1 MEQIYG
7 EKIFWKNSK
16 IGPPR
21 ASKIQA
27 ICPAE
32 IWPYSL
38 IPLWQAISYKI
49 MFLQPNL
56 VDQKSKFNYNDG

>member
-1 MEQIYG
+1 MEN
-7 EKIFWKNSK
+7 FFCKNSK
-16 IGPPR
+16 FRRPR

-27 ICPAE
+27 VCPAE
-32 IWPYSL
+32 IWLYSL
-38 IPLWQAISYKI
+38 IPLWQAISYKS